1 MGRNPYDPITGMRGR
16 RVQEP
21 KRQQPAIRQ
30 DAGGQN
36 IGRDANEHNVTAG
49 KRGEGSWNHEMREGH
64 VSLT

>member
-49 KRGEGSWNHEMREGH
+49 KREKAHGIMRCERGT
-64 VSLT
+64 LA